1 MKSILLQETVFF
13 QASCIHMELL
23 LNVIKDTRN
32 YRFWRESS
40 LVLSLLFCTFRT
52 KLSYKSIQWTNSSW
66 VKTTKANRGLPSAGR
81 LERATRH
88 PPESSSPPPPSSSS
102 PPLPAFSSAPSL
114 LSWRRGKKKKR
125 REESTKG
132 NREIKRQRD
141 KRGTRPM
148 TDRKRC
154 WLRGRERGT
163 DGEWDK
169 ERRSGDV

>member
-40 LVLSLLFCTFRT
+40 LVLSLLFCT
-52 KLSYKSIQWTNSSW
+52 IN
-66 VKTTKANRGLPSAGR
+66 
-81 LERATRH
+81 
-88 PPESSSPPPPSSSS
+88 PSSEQTAPGLKQQRPTEGSRLQDAWS
-102 PPLPAFSSAPSL
+102 ERPDTHLNPPLLLLPLLPLLLFL
-114 LSWRRGKKKKR
+114 LSLQLHLCFPDGGGKKKRK
-125 REESTKG
+125 EESTEG
-132 NREIKRQRD
+132 SREIKRQRD

-148 TDRKRC
+148 RDRKRC